1 MGVVQIDSRAG
12 KFLRIVDVIVSFFF
26 ILDQIRYI
34 FNEFLGIN
42 TRVNPE
48 VFPTT
53 NTISNCQYILGDEYC
68 ILAAFVDFLGMRTY
82 GAAVYELVEFVMS
95 RLVFKRNSLFG
106 FGSGR
111 VFLHDVLI

>member
-34 FNEFLGIN
+34 LNEFLGIN

-53 NTISNCQYILGDEYC
+53 NTISNCQNILGDEYC
-68 ILAAFVDFLGMRTY
+68 ILAAFVDFLGMGTY
-82 GAAVYELVEFVMS
+82 GAAVYELVEFVIS
-95 RLVFKRNSLFG
+95 GLIIKRNSLFS